1 MTDRKVYP
9 PPAALYLASTM
20 GSAMSKKHSLA
31 GKVVLIAGGAK
42 ILGALDFNGVRIST
56 SLRQGLAAVSV
67 EAVIRTIGLV
77 ISLVFAG
84 HQAWAQTAAAA
95 PATPAEPSAAVAT
108 DANSVVRAL
117 VDAMKRNDAARIR
130 ALFAPQAQQA
140 YGDGRPKSGRAFFA
154 WLESDIIERKGQV
167 DEAQFTVNGS
177 EVIVTGQF
185 RNSRGYR
192 AAANFRLVVD
202 NGRIV
207 SWQMRY

>member
-1 MTDRKVYP
+1 M
-9 PPAALYLASTM
+9 L
-20 GSAMSKKHSLA
+20 KKHSLA
-31 GKVVLIAGGAK
+31 AQA
-42 ILGALDFNGVRIST
+42 FVR
-56 SLRQGLAAVSV
+56 SV
-67 EAVIRTIGLV
+67 GLV
-77 ISLVFAG
+77 ITLVFASHHAG
-84 HQAWAQTAAAA
+84 AQTAAA
-95 PATPAEPSAAVAT
+95 TPAQASAAVAT

-117 VDAMKRNDAARIR
+117 VDAMKRNDAAGIR

-140 YGDGRPKSGRAFFA
+140 YGDGRPKSGPAFFA

-167 DEAQFTVNGS
+167 DEAQFAVNGS

-192 AAANFRLVVD
+192 AAANFRLVVE

>member
-9 PPAALYLASTM
+9 PPAARHLASTM

-31 GKVVLIAGGAK
+31 AQA
-42 ILGALDFNGVRIST
+42 FVR
-56 SLRQGLAAVSV
+56 SV
-67 EAVIRTIGLV
+67 GLV
-77 ISLVFAG
+77 ITLVFTG

-95 PATPAEPSAAVAT
+95 PAPPAEASAAVAT

-117 VDAMKRNDAARIR
+117 VDAMKRNDGARIR
-130 ALFAPQAQQA
+130 AQFAPQASQA
-140 YGDGRPKSGRAFFA
+140 YGDGRPKSGPAFFA
-154 WLESDIIERKGQV
+154 WLESDIIDRKGQV
-167 DEAQFTVNGS
+167 DEAQFTVNGN

-192 AAANFRLVVD
+192 AAANFRLVVE